1 MKHSLWTQWRSS
13 TVFKVPVKVA
23 TLCPT
28 RSYEHFA
35 TQALRDAGCELLPHS
50 HLSPLLVTLR
60 DGGADAVLLEDNDQQ
75 VQAWLSGLRLHAGRT
90 LPVVVLGLG
99 DSIGISR
106 ALQRGADDYAV
117 LADGPGPLVHR
128 LRARVQSRSDGPRAS
143 SLRAGAYSLHAATQ
157 SLSTGAREVS
167 LTAREFALA
176 WTLFENLGRVVSTQT
191 LSTEIWGRSG
201 DVGKRTLEQHV
212 YKLRLKLN
220 PDGRRVRPY
229 RQDVPP
235 APRIQTVY
243 GVGYRLE
250 V

>member
-1 MKHSLWTQWRSS
+1 M
-13 TVFKVPVKVA
+13 KVA

-28 RSYEHFA
+28 RSFEHFA
-35 TQALRDAGCELLPHS
+35 TQALRDAGCEVLSFS
-50 HLSPLLVTLR
+50 HLSPLLVALR
-60 DGGADAVLLEDNDQQ
+60 DGGADAVLLEDHDSQ
-75 VQAWLSGLRLHAGRT
+75 VEAWLSGLRLHAGRV
-90 LPVVVLGLG
+90 LPIVVLGLG

-117 LADGPGPLVHR
+117 LADGAGPLVHR
-128 LRARVQSRSDGPRAS
+128 LRARVQARSDGLRAS
-143 SLRAGAYSLHAATQ
+143 SLKAGPYSLHASTQ

-212 YKLRLKLN
+212 YKLRLKLD
-220 PDGRRVRPY
+220 PEGRRARY
-229 RQDVPP
+229 SRHDTPP

-250 V
+250 L